1 MPEVTHKTDLLVIG
15 GGPGGYAAAFRAA
28 DLGVPVTLVE
38 ADDRLGGTCLLRG
51 CIPSKAL
58 LHVASLIAESREAAA
73 CGLTFAEPEIDLV
86 KMRKWKDGILTKLS
100 RGLDALCKR
109 RRVTRIRGRAA
120 FEASSRVRVSG
131 NDDVS
136 HIDFVHAVVATGSRP
151 AAPPVFAIDSP
162 KILDSNRALE
172 LENVP
177 DRLLAVGGGI
187 IGLELSTVY
196 AQLGSRVTLVEITG
210 GLLPGVDRDLV
221 KPLQKRL
228 EGMFDGIHCNT
239 AVASLEEDGREIA
252 ANFEGDYR
260 DGPQTFDSVLVSA
273 GRVPNTETLGLEKT
287 GAGLSDAGFIIVD
300 DHLRTADSR
309 IFAIGDVVDGP
320 GLAHKA
326 AHQGKVAAEVIAGQP
341 AAFDGVVPSVVY
353 TDPEIAW
360 CGLTETEA
368 RAQDRPVKTARYP
381 WAASGRAA
389 TLGRT
394 EGLTKLIF
402 DPETRRIL
410 GAGIVGPNAGELI
423 AEAVLGIEM
432 GSRRRRPRAHDPP
445 PIPPSR
451 NPWASPRRSTW
462 VPQPTCTSREGGR

>member
-1 MPEVTHKTDLLVIG
+1 MAEETHRTDLLVIG
-15 GGPGGYAAAFRAA
+15 GGPGGYAAAFRSA

-38 ADDRLGGTCLLRG
+38 ADERLGGTCLLRG

-58 LHVASLIAESREAAA
+58 LHVASLISESREAAA
-73 CGLTFAEPEIDLV
+73 CGLTFAEPEIHLDR
-86 KMRKWKDGILTKLS
+86 MRSWKDGILTKLS

-109 RRVTRIRGRAA
+109 RKVTRVRGRAA
-120 FEASSRVRVSG
+120 FVSSNRVQVTG

-136 HIDFVHAVVATGSRP
+136 HIDFVHAIVATGSRP
-151 AAPPVFAIDSP
+151 AVPPVFAIDSS
-162 KILDSNRALE
+162 KILDSDKALE
-172 LENVP
+172 LDDIP

-196 AQLGSRVTLVEITG
+196 AHLGSRVTLVEITG

-228 EGMFDGIHCNT
+228 EGIFDGIHCNT
-239 AVASLEEDGREIA
+239 AVAALEEDGSGVTA
-252 ANFEGDYR
+252 SFEGDYR
-260 DGPQTFDSVLVSA
+260 DGPRTFENVLLAA
-273 GRVPNTETLGLEKT
+273 GRVPNTENLGLEHT
-287 GAGLSDAGFIIVD
+287 RVGISDAGFIEVD
-300 DHLRTADSR
+300 DRLRTADSR
-309 IFAIGDVVDGP
+309 IFALGDVVDGP

-360 CGLTETEA
+360 CGLTETLA
-368 RAQDRPVKTARYP
+368 REQDRPVKIARYP

-389 TLGRT
+389 TLGRN

-432 GSRRRRPRAHDPP
+432 AAVAEDLSHTIHPHPSLSESLGVAAEIHLGTATDLYIPKRR
-445 PIPPSR
+445 
-451 NPWASPRRSTW
+451 
-462 VPQPTCTSREGGR
+462 

>member
-1 MPEVTHKTDLLVIG
+1 MPEDTHRTDLLVIG
-15 GGPGGYAAAFRAA
+15 GGPGGYAAAFRSA

-38 ADDRLGGTCLLRG
+38 ADERLGGTCLLRG

-58 LHVASLIAESREAAA
+58 LHVASLISESREAAA
-73 CGLTFAEPEIDLV
+73 CGLTFAEPEIDLD
-86 KMRKWKDGILTKLS
+86 KMRKWKDGILARLS

-109 RRVTRIRGRAA
+109 RKVTRVRGRAA
-120 FEASSRVRVSG
+120 FESSSRVRISG

-136 HIDFVHAVVATGSRP
+136 HIDFVHAIVATGSRP
-151 AAPPVFAIDSP
+151 AVPPVFAIDSS
-162 KILDSNRALE
+162 KILDSDRALE
-172 LENVP
+172 LDHIP

-221 KPLQKRL
+221 KPLQIRL
-228 EGMFDGIHCNT
+228 QGVFDGIHCNT
-239 AVASLEEDGREIA
+239 AVADLEDDGGGVTA
-252 ANFEGDYR
+252 SFEGDYR
-260 DGPQTFDSVLVSA
+260 DGPRSFDNILVSA
-273 GRVPNTETLGLEKT
+273 GRVPNTENLGLEHT
-287 GAGLSDAGFIIVD
+287 RVGLSDAGFIVVD
-300 DHLRTADSR
+300 DRLRTADSR
-309 IFAIGDVVDGP
+309 IFALGDVVDGP

-360 CGLTETEA
+360 CGLTETLA
-368 RAQDRPVKTARYP
+368 REQDRPVKIARYP

-402 DPETRRIL
+402 DPETRRVL

-432 GSRRRRPRAHDPP
+432 AAVAEDLSHTIHPHPSLSESLGIAAEIHLGTATDLYIPKRR
-445 PIPPSR
+445 
-451 NPWASPRRSTW
+451 
-462 VPQPTCTSREGGR
+462 

>member
-1 MPEVTHKTDLLVIG
+1 MPEITHNTDLLVIG

-38 ADDRLGGTCLLRG
+38 AEQRLGGTCLLHG

-58 LHVASLIAESREAAA
+58 LHVAGLISESREAAA
-73 CGLTFAEPEIDLV
+73 CGLTFSEPEIDLA
-86 KMRKWKDGILTKLS
+86 KMRRWKDGILTKLS

-109 RRVTRIRGRAA
+109 RKVTRFRGRAA
-120 FEASSRVRVSG
+120 FESSSRVRISG
-131 NDDVS
+131 NDDVT

-151 AAPPVFAIDSP
+151 AVPPVFDVDSP
-162 KILDSNRALE
+162 MILDSNRALE
-172 LENVP
+172 LESIP

-228 EGMFDGIHCNT
+228 EDMFDGIHVNT
-239 AVASLEEDGREIA
+239 AVASLEAGDNGVTA
-252 ANFEGDYR
+252 SFEGDYR
-260 DGPQTFDSVLVSA
+260 DGPRTFDNVLVSA
-273 GRVPNTETLGLEKT
+273 GRVPNTETLGLENT
-287 GAGLSDAGFIIVD
+287 RAGLSDAGFIVVD
-300 DHLRTADSR
+300 EHMRSADSR

-326 AHQGKVAAEVIAGQP
+326 AHQGKVSAEVIAGQP

-360 CGLTETEA
+360 CGLTETDA
-368 RAQDRPVKTARYP
+368 RAQNRPVKTARYP

-432 GSRRRRPRAHDPP
+432 AAVAEDLAHTIHPHPSLSESLGIAAEIHLGTATDLYVPRRR
-445 PIPPSR
+445 
-451 NPWASPRRSTW
+451 
-462 VPQPTCTSREGGR
+462 